1 MKSEIVTK
9 TKTKTP
15 ETPDL
20 IDEKFV
26 QLVTKTRDMLNEL
39 LETIEAMKAEKEREG
54 MPTEQEMLEA
64 INKSVITKRVWG
76 ALNDSIL
83 RYPYP
88 GEEDEK
94 EDTTYC

>member
-26 QLVTKTRDMLNEL
+26 QLVTQ
-39 LETIEAMKAEKEREG
+39 TIEAMKAEKEREG

-76 ALNDSIL
+76 ALKDSIL

-94 EDTTYC
+94 EFIPF

>member
-26 QLVTKTRDMLNEL
+26 QLVTQ
-39 LETIEAMKAEKEREG
+39 TIEAMKAEKEREG

-76 ALNDSIL
+76 ALKDSIL

-94 EDTTYC
+94 EFTPF